1 MRRIGAII
9 AGFAMLALACAP
21 AGSYAHAQAP
31 EQLNNAIQA
40 KAKELAEIQR
50 QLEETQKSLSE
61 TQVKGQSL
69 NRELGKLKTNIKQ
82 LDLGIKANT
91 VKISSLSLEIGSLE
105 ETIRETEKKT
115 ALKADAVSSLMKEIQ
130 QIDEEDPLIVFVRSR
145 TLADAVGEQ
154 SHLAELN
161 GDLGKASGELKAANE
176 ERKGRLDTKAAKKKS
191 VEGQYRELAAKKG
204 IVEDVKKERQQ
215 ILAQTKSREKDY
227 QQMVS
232 ELAKK
237 QADIAAEI
245 EAIDAQLR
253 ARINPNGLPTA
264 VRGVLGWPTP
274 SPQMTQ
280 EYGGTEFALRGGYKG
295 RWHNGVDFGG
305 AYGSPILAAAD
316 GVVFAAGNQDTY
328 CPRGAYGKFVI
339 MRHSNNLVTLYG
351 HMSQLGTQ
359 VGQLV
364 KRGDTIGYMGKT
376 GYALGTHLHFT
387 VYDGT
392 TFSMRNSKSC
402 GLMPTGGDLDP
413 QKYL

>member
-1 MRRIGAII
+1 MKKAVAAFASIFIFLI
-9 AGFAMLALACAP
+9 ACMPAMSRAETL
-21 AGSYAHAQAP
+21 AP

-40 KAKELAEIQR
+40 KAKELADIQK
-50 QLEETQKSLSE
+50 QLEETQKNLSE
-61 TQVKGQSL
+61 TQGKGQSL
-69 NRELGKLKTNIKQ
+69 NQELGKLKTNIKQ

-91 VKISSLSLEIGSLE
+91 LKISSLSLEIGSLE
-105 ETIRETEKKT
+105 ENIRETEKNVT
-115 ALKADAVSSLMKEIQ
+115 LKSDAVSSLMKEIQ
-130 QIDEEDPLIVFVRSR
+130 QIDEEDPLIVFVRNK
-145 TLADAVGEQ
+145 TLAEAIGEQ

-161 GDLGKASGELKAANE
+161 GDLGEAIGELKAANE
-176 ERKGRLDTKAAKKKS
+176 ERKRKLDEKETKKKR
-191 VEGQYRELAAKKG
+191 VESQYRELAAKKG
-204 IVEDVKKERQQ
+204 IVEDVKKERQE
-215 ILAQTKSREKDY
+215 ILAQTKNQEKTY

-232 ELAKK
+232 ELAKR

-253 ARINPNGLPTA
+253 LQINPNGLPTA
-264 VRGVLGWPTP
+264 VKGVLGWPTP
-274 SPQMTQ
+274 SPKLTQ
-280 EYGGTEFALRGGYKG
+280 GYGGTAFALRGGYKG
-295 RWHNGVDFGG
+295 HWHNGLDFGG
-305 AYGSPILAAAD
+305 AYGSPIIAAND
-316 GVVFAAGNQDTY
+316 GVVFAAGNQDIY

-339 MRHSNNLVTLYG
+339 IRHSNNLVTLYG

-376 GYALGTHLHFT
+376 GYAFGTHLHFT

-402 GLMPTGGDLDP
+402 GPMPVGGDLDP

>member
-1 MRRIGAII
+1 MRRTGALITGL
-9 AGFAMLALACAP
+9 AALALACAP
-21 AGSYAHAQAP
+21 TLSCAQTPAP
-31 EQLNNAIQA
+31 EQLNSAIQA
-40 KAKELAEIQR
+40 KAKELAEIQK

-61 TQVKGQSL
+61 TQVKGKSL
-69 NRELGKLKTNIKQ
+69 NQELGKLKTNIKQ

-105 ETIRETEKKT
+105 GDIRDTEKKA

-130 QIDEEDPLIVFVRSR
+130 QVDEEDPLIVFVKSK

-161 GDLGKASGELKAANE
+161 GDLGQAIAELKATNE
-176 ERKGRLDTKAAKKKS
+176 ERKEKLDAKTAKKKD
-191 VEGQYRELAAKKG
+191 VEGQYRELTAKKG
-204 IVEDVKKERQQ
+204 IVEDVKNERQQ
-215 ILAQTKSREKDY
+215 ILAQTKNQEKAY

-253 ARINPNGLPTA
+253 AQIDPNSLPTA
-264 VRGVLGWPTP
+264 VKGVLSWPTP
-274 SPQMTQ
+274 APKITQ
-280 EYGGTEFALRGGYKG
+280 GYGGTPFALRGGYKG
-295 RWHNGVDFGG
+295 HWHNGLDFGG
-305 AYGSPILAAAD
+305 AYGSPIIAAAD
-316 GVVFAAGNQDTY
+316 GVVLAAGNQDAY
-328 CPRGAYGKFVI
+328 CPRGAYGKFAI
-339 MRHSNNLVTLYG
+339 IRHNNNLVTLYG

-364 KRGDTIGYMGKT
+364 KRGDVIGYMGKT

-387 VYDGT
+387 VYDGA
-392 TFSMRNSKSC
+392 TFSMRNSKTC
-402 GLMPTGGDLDP
+402 GPMPTGGDLDP